1 MDTKTILVINLS
13 ILFVLL
19 NSFEIVSS
27 QDTDPIDEA
36 TLRECEQKMGDACGD
51 MLLMHIFVQKTSVSK
66 ECCSKLINSGR
77 NCHNILT
84 ESILRAKQF
93 EHRRPK
99 IMENHNEVWL
109 KCEKDG
115 QIA

>member
-19 NSFEIVSS
+19 NLFEIASS
-27 QDTDPIDEA
+27 QELEPIDEA

-51 MLLMHIFVQKTSVSK
+51 KILMHVFIQKTSVSK
-66 ECCSKLINSGR
+66 ECCSQLINNGR

-84 ESILRAKQF
+84 ESIIRA
-93 EHRRPK
+93 
-99 IMENHNEVWL
+99 NHNEVWL